1 MKRALIQLEEDMYDE
16 LRRRAFQEKKSISGL
31 IRVMIKKQIEL
42 PNRSRRLSIKDFRFV
57 GAGRSRQGTLKP
69 VSERHDEALGEAFQ
83 K

>member
-42 PNRSRRLSIKDFRFV
+42 PNRSRRLSIKDFKFV
-57 GAGRSRQGTLKP
+57 AVGRSRQGALKP